1 MLVPTKKS
9 QNNKMLL
16 PSKIFLELN
25 CLLKENAHKI
35 VNEKFRLA
43 KIQSVKV
50 LLKFCL
56 YLENILFSI
65 SRDSPVLHKILKG
78 KNLSYRP

>member
-1 MLVPTKKS
+1 
-9 QNNKMLL
+9 MLL

-25 CLLKENAHKI
+25 YLLKENAHKI

-50 LLKFCL
+50 LLKFYL

-65 SRDSPVLHKILKG
+65 SRDSPILHKILKG